1 MGLSFSKKAGFK
13 PPPLVKAWAIIKT
26 GRGIL
31 CIYISFLIPLFS
43 FSQNNI
49 TSSQFLA
56 TALKDE
62 AILYNDRLVDFLKNT
77 DHKLPWAE
85 ELEFRTETDEMD
97 LNRQEYLMR
106 FRYRTKAEIN
116 AHRNLHQSDIQ
127 LQELEKKALFEEVV
141 MGHYFLLVQYV
152 TLHRQLDIL
161 KQQQLVA
168 VDKLNVLR
176 KKAAAL
182 ADVDVNDLLNAE
194 NKNHELELE
203 IMEREGALNQIIK
216 IITTIFNSTENIQL
230 DTSNFLDIIDIK
242 EKRQLLSENFSVS
255 PILSERRLQIEK
267 TELEQELE
275 KAKNNWQVDYVQ
287 FKVAGRDKVNFAREW
302 SFGLGME
309 IPLKDANKLSNNKIM
324 LERLELENKLALQQ
338 LALAKKIQEAVEEL
352 ELKIK
357 MHELVARQLADSQL
371 QYSFDNYA
379 QSKDADPLVLLNIK
393 SNILKRK
400 ADRLAI
406 EKDIYSLYLEIV
418 ELTGKAVEMPLR
430 NYLSKEWDII
440 SVN

>member
-1 MGLSFSKKAGFK
+1 M
-13 PPPLVKAWAIIKT
+13 
-26 GRGIL
+26 
-31 CIYISFLIPLFS
+31 
-43 FSQNNI
+43 
-49 TSSQFLA
+49 
-56 TALKDE
+56 
-62 AILYNDRLVDFLKNT
+62 
-77 DHKLPWAE
+77 
-85 ELEFRTETDEMD
+85 
-97 LNRQEYLMR
+97 
-106 FRYRTKAEIN
+106 
-116 AHRNLHQSDIQ
+116 
-127 LQELEKKALFEEVV
+127 
-141 MGHYFLLVQYV
+141 
-152 TLHRQLDIL
+152 
-161 KQQQLVA
+161 
-168 VDKLNVLR
+168 
-176 KKAAAL
+176 
-182 ADVDVNDLLNAE
+182 LNAE